1 MNNLLRRCENLFMFN
16 SNTSRQIFLIQ
27 LCIGVLMTFCTLGK
41 SQNCNEAELD
51 RHYNQMQQYIAQ
63 LNAAKAITYSDS
75 IVPILNKKKLQHC
88 EKTYWILLERAE
100 ALELNAMY
108 ENALNLGYDIVRKAE
123 KNEWWKLL
131 AYAYISLSRVNEM
144 IGRDGEC
151 KIQLQEARNIINVH
165 KLDTVYPAFCLRYAS
180 YHRIYG
186 DQDSARIYAMQSIGM
201 GQKYGVDRSV
211 FDGYLL
217 MGILSEDLDT
227 SIHYFQKAVD
237 IFAERGDFHGAA
249 SQSVN
254 IASRLMNA
262 GRNEEAWEVINQ
274 SERYLS
280 RIEEKTTNYFRIL
293 SKIQHQRQSI
303 FEAQGK
309 LDSSYHYLKLA
320 YENDN
325 KAQWYVNQEK
335 ITQNAI
341 EFAVEKEKAN
351 VKYEKQISL
360 ILRIGLAIM
369 GFLLLFLSWA
379 LYNNQKKRKQI
390 TLQNQTIIS
399 NNDSLNKSNQKQAI
413 LLSEIHHRVKNN
425 LQVII
430 SLLALEG
437 TKSQNPSVNNLLE
450 EIGSKVKSIALIHD
464 QLYSSGDF
472 EKINLNSYLNELC
485 THFQE
490 FQSENYNFDFEIECE
505 DVLLNLETVFPLG
518 IICTELICNTLKYA
532 EVKDQKLKIDIS
544 LKQINGKYIMQYKDN
559 GVGYKDDVSGIQT
572 QKMGLNIIQNMVR
585 QLQAESSRYND
596 HGAVFSIL
604 FDEKKVS
611 QI

>member
-1 MNNLLRRCENLFMFN
+1 MAFIKHLNNLQRRCSYLFLFN
-16 SNTSRQIFLIQ
+16 SNTSKQIFLIQ
-27 LCIGVLMTFCTLGK
+27 LCLGVLLTCCSLGN
-41 SQNCNEAELD
+41 SQNCHDAELD
-51 RHYNQMQQYIAQ
+51 RHYVQMQQFIAQ
-63 LNAAKAITYSDS
+63 LKAVKALTYSDS

-151 KIQLQEARNIINVH
+151 KIQLQEARNLINVH
-165 KLDTVYPAFCLRYAS
+165 KLDTVYPSFSLRYAS

-201 GQKYGVDRSV
+201 GQKYGVDRSM

-351 VKYEKQISL
+351 VK
-360 ILRIGLAIM
+360 
-369 GFLLLFLSWA
+369 
-379 LYNNQKKRKQI
+379 
-390 TLQNQTIIS
+390 
-399 NNDSLNKSNQKQAI
+399 
-413 LLSEIHHRVKNN
+413 
-425 LQVII
+425 
-430 SLLALEG
+430 
-437 TKSQNPSVNNLLE
+437 
-450 EIGSKVKSIALIHD
+450 
-464 QLYSSGDF
+464 
-472 EKINLNSYLNELC
+472 
-485 THFQE
+485 
-490 FQSENYNFDFEIECE
+490 
-505 DVLLNLETVFPLG
+505 
-518 IICTELICNTLKYA
+518 
-532 EVKDQKLKIDIS
+532 
-544 LKQINGKYIMQYKDN
+544 
-559 GVGYKDDVSGIQT
+559 
-572 QKMGLNIIQNMVR
+572 
-585 QLQAESSRYND
+585 
-596 HGAVFSIL
+596 
-604 FDEKKVS
+604 
-611 QI
+611 